1 MALQILE
8 HNGTFYAKGEINTS
22 TLKSFNAH
30 IKAITENCKTVNLNI
45 DAVKEIDKSGI
56 ETLKSIYLN
65 ALRYNRTFM
74 ITGYGCKEIYD
85 QFRFEHV
92 A

>member
-8 HNGTFYAKGEINTS
+8 HNGTFYVKGEINAS
-22 TLKSFNAH
+22 TLKSFQIH
-30 IKAITENCKTVNLNI
+30 IEAITENYTTVNLNI
-45 DAVKEIDKSGI
+45 EAVQEIDKSGI
-56 ETLKSIYLN
+56 EALRGIYLN
-65 ALRYNRTFM
+65 ALRYNREFM

-85 QFRFEHV
+85 EFRFEDV